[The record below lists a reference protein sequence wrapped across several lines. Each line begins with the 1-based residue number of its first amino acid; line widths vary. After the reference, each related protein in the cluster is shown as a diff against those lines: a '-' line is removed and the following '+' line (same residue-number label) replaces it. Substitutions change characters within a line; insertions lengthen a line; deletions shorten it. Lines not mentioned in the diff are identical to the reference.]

1 MSTTPVRV
9 LLVEDS
15 PSDAQLLQERLREAS
30 WERFDVTHVERLEE
44 AIARL
49 RAEPFD
55 VVLLDLSL
63 PDSAGHGTYLR
74 VRREAPHVPL
84 VVLSGAYDE
93 MMGIE
98 AVRHGIQDYLVKGQ
112 TDQRHITHAIR
123 YAIERKRMEEAPASA
138 GKEPKVSVGI
148 TPLRTAAVAGAEG
161 RIRIVLVDDHVL
173 MRQGLA
179 RLLREER
186 DMEIVGEASDGA
198 SAVSLVRETQPDI
211 VLMDVNMPGMNGT
224 EATRIIHAEL
234 PGIQVIG
241 LSMFEEAELATAM
254 RKAGAVNYLSK
265 SGASNALI
273 AAIRACA
280 TGLGQKSATGAS
292 C

>member
-1 MSTTPVRV
+1 MHERHGLTVVLSAHGEVEPAAEDVSVLFFQAARELLFNIVKHAGVKAARMKLTRV
-9 LLVEDS
+9 DRQI
-15 PSDAQLLQERLREAS
+15 QLTVADEGGGFDPLQ
-30 WERFDVTHVERLEE
+30 
-44 AIARL
+44 L
-49 RAEPFD
+49 RAEGGSSGGFGLFS
-55 VVLLDLSL
+55 VRERLNLLGGRMGI
-63 PDSAGHGTYLR
+63 DSA
-74 VRREAPHVPL
+74 P
-84 VVLSGAYDE
+84 
-93 MMGIE
+93 
-98 AVRHGIQDYLVKGQ
+98 GQ
-112 TDQRHITHAIR
+112 GCRITLITPPTPMVG
-123 YAIERKRMEEAPASA
+123 KEAPASA

-148 TPLRTAAVAGAEG
+148 TPVRTAAVAGAEG
-161 RIRIVLVDDHVL
+161 RIRIVLVDDHML

-198 SAVSLVRETQPDI
+198 SAVSLVRETQPDV

-234 PGIQVIG
+234 PEINVIG

-280 TGLGQKSATGAS
+280 TGLGQKIATGTS
-292 C
+292 